1 MKNVLILGAMSDIA
15 RALAYKYASQGYS
28 ITLAAR
34 QADRLTDTASDI
46 QIRHSTPVTAVEFDA
61 LNYADHATFYA
72 ALDPKPEVVISV
84 FGYLGSQ
91 ETAQVDDF
99 SQAEQIINTN
109 YTGAVSILNIVANDF
124 EQRKQGTI
132 IGIGS
137 VAGDRGRQSNYIY
150 GSAKAAF
157 AAYLSGLRN
166 RMVKANVQVLTVKPG
181 FVRTQ
186 MTAGLPLPA
195 PVTAKPEQVAHDIFK
210 AHHKGSNQL
219 YTLWMWRYIMFIIRN
234 IPEGIFK
241 RLSL

>member
-1 MKNVLILGAMSDIA
+1 MKNVLILGATSDIA

-34 QADRLTDTASDI
+34 QAERLAETTNDI
-46 QIRHSTPVTAVEFDA
+46 EIRHSTTAQAAEFDA
-61 LNYADHATFYA
+61 LDYGNHATFYA
-72 ALDPKPEVVISV
+72 ALEPKPDVVICV

-91 ETAQVDDF
+91 ETAQADF
-99 SQAEQIINTN
+99 SQAHQIIDTN
-109 YTGAVSILNIVANDF
+109 YTGAVSILEVVAAGF

-166 RMVKANVQVLTVKPG
+166 RMAKSNVHVLTVKPG
-181 FVRTQ
+181 FVRTK
-186 MTAGLPLPA
+186 MTADLPLPA
-195 PVTAKPEQVAHDIFK
+195 PVTAKPEQVAQDIFK

-219 YTLWMWRYIMFIIRN
+219 YTLWMWRYIMLLIRN